1 MDTRKEMTEKEA
13 FVRLSAKCAVTEYC
27 RADMRR
33 MMARWDMPDDARER
47 VLARLQKEGF
57 VDDRRYAG
65 AFTRDKFRYNKW
77 GVVKI
82 ALQLRMKGIAPD
94 IIDEAVKE
102 VDDDTALATLR
113 KIIEAKRTT
122 VKGKSDYEVN
132 CKLLRFALSRGFS
145 IDNINKVLHTDFD
158 D

>member
-1 MDTRKEMTEKEA
+1 METRKEMTEKEA

-82 ALQLRMKGIAPD
+82 ALQLRMKGIDPD

>member
-1 MDTRKEMTEKEA
+1 METSKQMTEKDA

-27 RADMRR
+27 CADMRR
-33 MMARWDMPDDARER
+33 MMARWDLLADAQER
-47 VLARLQKEGF
+47 ILMRLQREGF
-57 VDDRRYAG
+57 VDEKRYAS
-65 AFTRDKFRYNKW
+65 AFVRDKFRYNKW

-82 ALQLRMKGIAPD
+82 IQQLRLKGIASD

-102 VDDDTALATLR
+102 IDDDESLATLR
-113 KIIEAKRTT
+113 KLIESKRGT
-122 VKGKSDYEVN
+122 VKGKSDYEIN

-145 IDNINKVLHTDFD
+145 MDSINKVLHTDFD

>member
-1 MDTRKEMTEKEA
+1 MTEKEA

-57 VDDRRYAG
+57 VDERRYAG

>member
-1 MDTRKEMTEKEA
+1 METRKEMTEKEA

-57 VDDRRYAG
+57 VDERRYAG

>member
-1 MDTRKEMTEKEA
+1 METRKEMTEKEA

-27 RADMRR
+27 CADMRR
-33 MMARWDMPDDARER
+33 MMARWDLQDDARER
-47 VLARLQKEGF
+47 ILTRLQQERF
-57 VDDRRYAG
+57 VDERRYAG

-82 ALQLRMKGIAPD
+82 AQQLRMKGIAPD

-102 VDDDTALATLR
+102 VGDDTALSTLR
-113 KIIEAKRTT
+113 QLIEAKRTT
-122 VKGKSDYEVN
+122 VKGKSEYEVN
-132 CKLLRFALSRGFS
+132 CKLIRFALSRGFS
-145 IDNINKVLHTDFD
+145 MDNINKVLHTDFD

>member
-1 MDTRKEMTEKEA
+1 MTEKEA

>member
-57 VDDRRYAG
+57 VDERRYAG

>member
-1 MDTRKEMTEKEA
+1 MTEKDA

-27 RADMRR
+27 CADMRR
-33 MMARWDMPDDARER
+33 MMARWDLQADAQER
-47 VLARLQKEGF
+47 ILMRLQREGF
-57 VDDRRYAG
+57 VDEKRYAS
-65 AFTRDKFRYNKW
+65 AFVRDKFRYNKW

-82 ALQLRMKGIAPD
+82 IQQLRLKGIASD

-102 VDDDTALATLR
+102 IDDAESLATLR
-113 KIIEAKRTT
+113 KLIESKRGT
-122 VKGKSDYEVN
+122 VKGKSDYEIN

-145 IDNINKVLHTDFD
+145 MDSINKVLHTDFD

>member
-33 MMARWDMPDDARER
+33 MMARWEMPDDARER

-57 VDDRRYAG
+57 VDERRYAG

>member
-1 MDTRKEMTEKEA
+1 MTEKEA

-82 ALQLRMKGIAPD
+82 ALQLRMKGIDPD

-102 VDDDTALATLR
+102 VDDNTALATLR
-113 KIIEAKRTT
+113 KIIKAKRAT

-145 IDNINKVLHTDFD
+145 MDNINKVLHTDFD